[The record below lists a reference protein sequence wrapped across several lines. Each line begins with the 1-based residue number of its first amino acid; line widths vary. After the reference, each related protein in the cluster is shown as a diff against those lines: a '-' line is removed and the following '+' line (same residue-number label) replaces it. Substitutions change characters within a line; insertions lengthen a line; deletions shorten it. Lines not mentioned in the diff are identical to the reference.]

1 MKCGK
6 ILVLSP
12 VVIHYN
18 DAFDSRALFFL
29 TKLSAYKFHENMIE
43 FSLHCS
49 VIIGG
54 KYSFSK
60 DVLH

>member
-1 MKCGK
+1 
-6 ILVLSP
+6 VLSP

-18 DAFDSRALFFL
+18 DEFDSRALFFL